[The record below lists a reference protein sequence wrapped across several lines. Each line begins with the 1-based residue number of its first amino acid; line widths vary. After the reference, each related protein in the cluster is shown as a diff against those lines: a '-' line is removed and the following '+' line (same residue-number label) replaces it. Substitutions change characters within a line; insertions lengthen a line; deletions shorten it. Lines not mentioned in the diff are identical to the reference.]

1 LILLILA
8 MEQRSGRNCV
18 RAEQCWWKHSCLN
31 RIIIYV
37 QSCKTFSTIDEC
49 TLFYLHAY
57 LLSLKGKHALH
68 LMIYSFAQRKI
79 SGLEMRMKFATDYW
93 NLKTLVA
100 SVIIVYI
107 QLIANLEVYNT
118 TQISNAWLITNICWY
133 FTTFITHISTT
144 CCKIKLVYPH
154 FSINM

>member
-1 LILLILA
+1 MILLILA

-37 QSCKTFSTIDEC
+37 QSCKTFSTIDQC

-57 LLSLKGKHALH
+57 FLSLKGKHALH

-93 NLKTLVA
+93 NLKALVA
-100 SVIIVYI
+100 SVIMYI
-107 QLIANLEVYNT
+107 YDLL
-118 TQISNAWLITNICWY
+118 QILR
-133 FTTFITHISTT
+133 FITPLKFRMLDWLLIFVDTLLLLLLT
-144 CCKIKLVYPH
+144 FQPLVAK
-154 FSINM
+154 